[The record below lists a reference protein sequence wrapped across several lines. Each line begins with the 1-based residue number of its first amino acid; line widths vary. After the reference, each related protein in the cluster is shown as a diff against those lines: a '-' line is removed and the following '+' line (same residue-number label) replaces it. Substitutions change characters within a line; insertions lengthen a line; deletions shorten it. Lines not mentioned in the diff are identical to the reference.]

1 MNDWQ
6 DHLEKTSRTFA
17 LSIPLLD
24 EPLRRE
30 VTIAYLLF
38 RVADTLEDAAAWP
51 ASLRSST
58 LRACG
63 DVLRTGDARQA
74 ERLASQWVELG
85 PTSHAGYLAL
95 LSAFP
100 SLLRDA
106 RALRPEAAQR
116 IELHLL
122 RTIERMDDFL
132 CRAAKNDAIVLETLA
147 DLQAYCYAVAGI
159 VGELLTDLFLVQ
171 APHLRAVAEDLQ
183 EHAPAFGEGLQLVNI
198 ARDAL
203 DDAKEGRKFI
213 PASMSVDDVLTLA
226 HEDLDKAGV
235 YVETLRAHAAPSG
248 MIAFVAL
255 PVALARATLR
265 KVRVDGA
272 GTKLTRGE
280 VAELMRQVQVL
291 SATPVEAPWFRDR
304 DRLVRQV

>member
-6 DHLEKTSRTFA
+6 THLEKTSRTFA

-38 RVADTLEDAAAWP
+38 RVADTLEDAATWP

-63 DVLRTGDARQA
+63 DVLRTGDPQQA
-74 ERLASQWVELG
+74 ARLAAHWVELA

-95 LSAFP
+95 LQAFP
-100 SLLRDA
+100 SLLQDA
-106 RALRPEAAQR
+106 RALRPEATRR
-116 IELHLL
+116 IEHHLL
-122 RTIERMDDFL
+122 RTIDRMDDFVQ
-132 CRAAKNDAIVLETLA
+132 RAAKDDAIVLHSLD
-147 DLQAYCYAVAGI
+147 DLRAYCYAVAGI

-183 EHAPAFGEGLQLVNI
+183 RHAPAFGEGLQLVNI

-203 DDAKEGRKFI
+203 DDAKEGRTFI

-226 HEDLDKAGV
+226 HDDLDKAGV
-235 YVETLRAHAAPSG
+235 YVETLRAHGAPSG
-248 MIAFVAL
+248 MVAFVAL

-265 KVRVDGA
+265 KVMIDGA
-272 GTKLTRGE
+272 GTKLSRGE
-280 VAELMRQVQVL
+280 VAELMRQVQAL
-291 SATPVEAPWFRDR
+291 SAAAAEPPWFRDR
-304 DRLVRQV
+304 DRLVRQP